1 MASSSAPADTSA
13 PPPLPSAP
21 TDPSVAQQTPQ
32 GAYPLSMNDLSSLVS
47 YHAHPAGL
55 SIRSLVSLPAGSVF
69 AKITTSTPTNTK
81 RWSTVQTSRDTHIE
95 LNSALLYMNHSC
107 NPSLEIDVKSMEVK
121 VARGGDVSKGD
132 ELSFF
137 YPSTE
142 WEFDN
147 PFKCLCGS
155 KGCLGEVKGAKYI
168 KEEELGRWFVNEHI
182 LELKREQAEQN

>member
-1 MASSSAPADTSA
+1 MASTATPADTSA
-13 PPPLPSAP
+13 PPPPPSAP
-21 TDPSVAQQTPQ
+21 TDPSVAQQTPT
-32 GAYPLSMNDLSSLVS
+32 GAYPLSLNDLTSLVA

-55 SIRSLVSLPAGSVF
+55 SIRSLVALPAGSVF
-69 AKITTSTPTNTK
+69 TKITTSTPAPVK
-81 RWSTVQTSRDTHIE
+81 RWSTVQTSESTHIE

-107 NPSLEIDVKSMEVK
+107 DPSLEINVKSMEIR
-121 VARGGDVSKGD
+121 VARGKDLKQGD

-142 WEFDN
+142 WAFDN

-168 KEEELGRWFVNEHI
+168 SKQDLDRWFVNDHI
-182 LELKREQAEQN
+182 LALKAQDAQ

>member
-1 MASSSAPADTSA
+1 MTSSAASNA
-13 PPPLPSAP
+13 AKPPPPPSAP
-21 TDPSVAQQTPQ
+21 TDPSVAKQTPQ
-32 GAYPLSMNDLSSLVS
+32 GAYPLSLNDLGDLVA

-55 SIRSLVSLPAGSVF
+55 SIRSLVSLPAGSTF
-69 AKITTSTPTNTK
+69 AKITASTPATTK
-81 RWSTVQTSRDTHIE
+81 RWSTVQTSQNTHIE

-107 NPSLEIDVKSMEVK
+107 APSLEIDVKSMEVK
-121 VARGGDVSKGD
+121 VARNRDLSKGD

-155 KGCLGEVKGAKYI
+155 DNCLGEVKGAKFI
-168 KEEELGRWFVNEHI
+168 PKDELKRWFVNEHI
-182 LELKREQAEQN
+182 LGLKSQE